1 MAHTKAGGAA
11 KRTVDVSGKRLGVK
25 KFGGEYAK
33 PGNIII
39 RQNGTNFHPGVG
51 TMMGRDHTIF
61 ATTAGFVSFRPMTK
75 YKRNNKLVDVIP
87 QSTAEAQ
94 ATQPEAKEVKPKAK
108 VAAKSAKATKKA
120 AK

>member
-11 KRTVDVSGKRLGVK
+11 KRTVDVAGKRLGVK

-33 PGNIII
+33 AGNIII

-61 ATTAGFVSFRPMTK
+61 ATADGFVGFRPMRGF
-75 YKRNNKLVDVIP
+75 KRNSKLVDVLP
-87 QSTAEAQ
+87 KVEET
-94 ATQPEAKEVKPKAK
+94 PKKEKT
-108 VAAKSAKATKKA
+108 VAAKAETAEPKAAKKKPAAKKATK
-120 AK
+120 